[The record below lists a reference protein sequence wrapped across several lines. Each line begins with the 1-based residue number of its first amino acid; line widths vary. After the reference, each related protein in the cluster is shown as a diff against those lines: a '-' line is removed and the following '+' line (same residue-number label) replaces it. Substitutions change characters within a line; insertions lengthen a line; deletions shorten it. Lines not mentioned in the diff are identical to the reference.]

1 MTFRFE
7 SATGTIEA
15 WIDGQALAVL
25 QAVPG
30 FLASVE
36 STPDDP
42 AHDRLYPTAYADDAD
57 DHEFRRLAHGEIQK
71 GREADRAL
79 FAETLKRLE
88 AGRTALT
95 TEEAEA
101 FARTVGA
108 ARLAIAARHNMFD
121 ADDLSNLPDSP
132 HQAIVAY
139 LGVVQDQL
147 VQALMD
153 ATAMQP

>member
-7 SATGTIEA
+7 SATGRIEG
-15 WIDGQALAVL
+15 WVDGQALAVL

-36 STPDDP
+36 SAADDP

-57 DHEFRRLAHGEIQK
+57 DHEFRRLAHSEIQK
-71 GREADRAL
+71 AREADRGL
-79 FAETLKRLE
+79 LAEVLKRLE
-88 AGRTALT
+88 AGRCALT
-95 TEEAEA
+95 TEETEA
-101 FARTVGA
+101 FARSVGA

-139 LGVVQDQL
+139 LGAVQDQL

-153 ATAMQP
+153 TPAMQP

>member
-1 MTFRFE
+1 MTFRFDPV
-7 SATGTIEA
+7 TGTIEA
-15 WIDGQALAVL
+15 RVDGQALAVL

-30 FLASVE
+30 FLASVDGA
-36 STPDDP
+36 PDDP

-71 GREADRAL
+71 AREADREL
-79 FAETLKRLE
+79 LAEVLERLE
-88 AGRTALT
+88 AGRTALS

-121 ADDLSNLPDSP
+121 ADDLSDLPDSP

-139 LGVVQDQL
+139 LGAVQDQL
-147 VQALMD
+147 VQALME
-153 ATAMQP
+153 APAMQP